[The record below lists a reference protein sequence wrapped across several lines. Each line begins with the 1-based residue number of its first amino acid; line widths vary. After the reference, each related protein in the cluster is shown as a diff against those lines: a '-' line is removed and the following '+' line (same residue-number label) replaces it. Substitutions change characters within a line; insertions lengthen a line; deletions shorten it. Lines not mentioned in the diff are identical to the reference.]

1 MQIKHLTV
9 VNMFIAPAT
18 DISIIRVRVSFQ
30 AEFVI
35 AKFAL

>member
-1 MQIKHLTV
+1 MQIKHLT

-30 AEFVI
+30 AKFVI